1 MFETIEEVPLDDYFF
16 LKQRCVGKEN
26 VVGYFEWL
34 NIFLFFFK
42 RLFSFVREEKVL
54 VDEHSFQKA
63 LF

>member
-1 MFETIEEVPLDDYFF
+1 MIIF
-16 LKQRCVGKEN
+16 LEKRCVGKEN
-26 VVGYFEWL
+26 VVRYFEWL